1 MKFRIGQEV
10 WFVNNIDS
18 CTFTHFKGYV
28 KEIRIVRDEKN
39 LSDVLKYLVR
49 YDKYGFIKD
58 YLMDEEE
65 LFASYEELEKH
76 CLIKQR
82 KMILDLLNKNTKELE
97 KFGINSQD
105 I

>member
-1 MKFRIGQEV
+1 MKFTIGQEV

-18 CTFTHFKGYV
+18 RTFTHFKGYV
-28 KEIRIVRDEKN
+28 KEIRIVRDEKK

-49 YDKYGFIKD
+49 YDKYGFTKD

-65 LFASYEELEKH
+65 LFESYEELEKY

-97 KFGINSQD
+97 KIGINSQD